1 MPTEKDLKEWY
12 AMQEYLA
19 RNVDYPTIIPT
30 IRRNVP
36 LTIDIKIEESSL
48 KPENLTVYIGRLP
61 YKIVPL
67 YEVTPFSKAPESP
80 IGAALQR
87 PLISTLHSNFVRET
101 SIYNLEYGIKLI
113 QDLHKVSPLRASTLW
128 DLDLA
133 FAAAIAKLKSERN
146 G

>member
-12 AMQEYLA
+12 ATQGALE
-19 RNVDYPTIIPT
+19 RNVDYPTIVPT
-30 IRRNVP
+30 VRRNVP
-36 LTIDIKIEESSL
+36 LTIDIKMQDGSL
-48 KPENLTVYIGRLP
+48 EPENLTVYIGSPP

-67 YEVTPFSKAPESP
+67 DKVTAFPKIPESP
-80 IGAALQR
+80 IGAALQKQ
-87 PLISTLHSNFVRET
+87 LISTLHSDFVRES

-113 QDLHKVSPLRASTLW
+113 QDLHRVFPLRASTLW